1 MPNPTMLTMTK
12 YNWAVRFMVLDRESW
27 LGQEDRRYIIE
38 HCGVHGEASRNNSRE
53 TLIPHYARSF
63 HKRMIA
69 FRYATVNLDGGEPV
83 LPNLA
88 AVIS

>member
-1 MPNPTMLTMTK
+1 M
-12 YNWAVRFMVLDRESW
+12 
-27 LGQEDRRYIIE
+27 
-38 HCGVHGEASRNNSRE
+38 HGEASRNNSRVYTE
-53 TLIPHYARSF
+53 TLIPHYAWSF

-69 FRYATVNLDGGEPV
+69 FRYATVNLDGDEPI